1 MSSMIA
7 AVRGILE
14 GKTIDS
20 ALVTVGGVTLR
31 ILSPLSTLSKLTVGE
46 TVHLQT
52 LLHVRED
59 AITLFGFA
67 TTEDRETFEQLLAV
81 GGVGPR
87 IGLALLS
94 ALSSAGLRE
103 AVLNEDIVRLTMA
116 PGVGKKLA
124 ARLVLELRPRFEKLG
139 LGLGLAAAGA
149 ATAGPG
155 NIRGQVAEALTGLGY
170 TPAEATAAVRNLPTE
185 SDESLEDLIMRA
197 LRLMARAGE

>member
-1 MSSMIA
+1 MIA

-20 ALVTVGGVTLR
+20 ALVTVGGITLR

-46 TVHLQT
+46 TVYLQT

-67 TTEDRETFEQLLAV
+67 TAEDRESFEQLLAV

-94 ALSSAGLRE
+94 ALSSGGLRE
-103 AVLNEDIVRLTMA
+103 AVLNEDMVRLTMA

-124 ARLVLELRPRFEKLG
+124 ARLILELRPRFERLG
-139 LGLGLAAAGA
+139 LGFGGA
-149 ATAGPG
+149 TGGVTPAPG
-155 NIRGQVAEALTGLGY
+155 NVRGQVAEALTGLGY
-170 TPAEATAAVRNLPTE
+170 STAEAAAAVRNLPTE

>member
-1 MSSMIA
+1 MIA

-31 ILSPLSTLSKLTVGE
+31 VLAPLTTLSKLNVGE
-46 TVHLQT
+46 EVHLHT

-67 TTEDRETFEQLLAV
+67 TVDDRETFEQ
-81 GGVGPR
+81 
-87 IGLALLS
+87 
-94 ALSSAGLRE
+94 LRE
-103 AVLNEDIVRLTMA
+103 AVLNEDVVRLTMA

-139 LGLGLAAAGA
+139 LTGVTVGA
-149 ATAGPG
+149 TVGANTG
-155 NIRGQVAEALTGLGY
+155 NMRAQVVDALTGLGY
-170 TPAEATAAVRNLPTE
+170 TPAQATAAVRNLPTD
-185 SDESLEDLIMRA
+185 SGDNLEDLIMRA
-197 LRLMARAGE
+197 LRLMATE